1 MSVNLPKS
9 LSSRL
14 NSDNLYV
21 IKLFLSEAVFE
32 TSVGGLIVVLWLL
45 KLAYQCFTNL
55 ICGHFP
61 SISVS
66 RFSFEKF
73 LMITCECMV
82 MCFTH
87 HLMYWISF
95 VCRGW
100 LERESR
106 YGLQPGHNWFII
118 SMQWWQQWKEYVKY
132 VSKIP
137 IYLHLK

>member
-9 LSSRL
+9 LSSTL

-66 RFSFEKF
+66 YFSFEKF
-73 LMITCECMV
+73 LMITCGCMV
-82 MCFTH
+82 ICFTH
-87 HLMYWISF
+87 RLMYWISF

>member
-9 LSSRL
+9 LSSTL
-14 NSDNLYV
+14 NSDNFYV
-21 IKLFLSEAVFE
+21 IKLFFGEAVFE
-32 TSVGGLIVVLWLL
+32 TSVGVLIVVLWLL
-45 KLAYQCFTNL
+45 KLDYQCFTNL

-61 SISVS
+61 SVSVS
-66 RFSFEKF
+66 CFSFEKF
-73 LMITCECMV
+73 LMIICGCMV
-82 MCFTH
+82 ICFTH
-87 HLMYWISF
+87 HLMYWISS